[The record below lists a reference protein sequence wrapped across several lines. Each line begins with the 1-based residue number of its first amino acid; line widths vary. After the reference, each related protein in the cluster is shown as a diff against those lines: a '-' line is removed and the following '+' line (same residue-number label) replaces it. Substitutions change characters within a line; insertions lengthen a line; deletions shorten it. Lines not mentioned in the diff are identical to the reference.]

1 MAENM
6 SLDSILDET
15 PQPIEQAPEQQQEQA
30 PLDER
35 SPKVILREKEQAA
48 REEGQPR
55 TEDGKFAPTS
65 ETPPVEAKVE
75 EKPKAP
81 EQQEMT
87 PKERALLAAAT
98 DERKKRQELEA
109 RLAALEK
116 PKEEPKPFWDDPEG
130 AMKHLEKRIEGVA
143 LNTRLNTAETI
154 ARSKYQDFDEK
165 VAVFA
170 EIVQQNP
177 GVQSQWLNS
186 PDPAEFAYKMGKNHQ
201 DIQQLGSLDAVKAK
215 METDL
220 RAKVRAELEAEYKAK
235 IEASAKEREA
245 LTPSLS
251 DARGTAVNRPVWSGP
266 TSLDD
271 ILK

>member
-6 SLDSILDET
+6 SLGDILDD
-15 PQPIEQAPEQQQEQA
+15 APEQPVEQQPVEQA

-48 REEGQPR
+48 REEG
-55 TEDGKFAPTS
+55 KFEQKEP
-65 ETPPVEAKVE
+65 ETPVEEKIEAKVE
-75 EKPKAP
+75 EKPKSP

-87 PKERALLAAAT
+87 PKERALLAAAA
-98 DERKKRQELEA
+98 DERRKRQDLEA

-116 PKEEPKPFWDDPEG
+116 PKEAPKQFFDDPEG
-130 AMKHLEKRIEGVA
+130 VIKNLEQRIEGVA

-165 VAVFA
+165 VAIFA

-177 GVQSQWLNS
+177 GIQSQWLNS
-186 PDPAEFAYKMGKNHQ
+186 PDPAEYAYKMAKNHQ
-201 DIQQLGSLDAVKAK
+201 NIQQLGSMDAVLAK
-215 METDL
+215 METDI
-220 RAKVRAELEAEYKAK
+220 RAKVKAELEAEYKAK
-235 IEASAKEREA
+235 TEQMAKERAA